1 MPDNE
6 HSSTGICPI
15 TASHGKSYMRTRIIT
30 KITLTSDKLTLIKGR
45 FSIKDLVHQGPRL
58 PTPRQIA
65 HPGGFAPPE
74 KKIKGHV
81 GLYNATRWDD
91 TYQNALY
98 PHLSAIIHMLE

>member
-30 KITLTSDKLTLIKGR
+30 KITLTSDKLTPIKGR

-65 HPGGFAPPE
+65 HPGGFAPQ
-74 KKIKGHV
+74 KRKSK
-81 GLYNATRWDD
+81 AT
-91 TYQNALY
+91 
-98 PHLSAIIHMLE
+98 SAYTMQQDGMTPIRMLCTLICQL